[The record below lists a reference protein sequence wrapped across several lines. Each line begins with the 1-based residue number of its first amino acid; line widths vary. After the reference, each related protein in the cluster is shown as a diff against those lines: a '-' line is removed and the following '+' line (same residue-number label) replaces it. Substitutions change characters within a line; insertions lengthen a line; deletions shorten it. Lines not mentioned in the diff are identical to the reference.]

1 MDQFFRDLWAGVQI
15 FHSNFNARY
24 GALVNTIF
32 LSAVAA
38 VFLYAL
44 LRAIAAGRRG
54 RRSASTLHQRQPDPA
69 LTERAAE
76 SLAMAIR
83 IPSVTG
89 EPGPLGEMSRFLK
102 ERYPNAARVMEF
114 SSQPDGSLL
123 LRWRARERTDNDPVL
138 FCGHLDVAPG
148 GDGWTQCGPFD
159 GLRSEGRI
167 WGRGAMDCKGIVVAM
182 LEAAEAL
189 IGEGF
194 SPRRD
199 VYFAFGSD
207 EEVGGAQGAGAMA
220 RLLEKQGLQFSL
232 VMDEG
237 GAFQDI
243 YRDGRYYSAA
253 YIGMGEKRHCEYK
266 LTITAPGG
274 HSSEPGRSTALGML
288 SEAVCRVESVQP
300 HPHILPIVWDQLDE
314 TISTFP
320 FLKRFFIANKPLLK
334 LFSGRIFRDDAATSA
349 LIRSTFAAT
358 KMDGSFPALNML
370 PQSACAYFDAR
381 LLPSDPPEKLLRSLQ
396 ELVADLPA
404 EAELVSPGEESFIT
418 SKKQPMYRLLLGT
431 IEELYPRLPVIPTLM
446 TASEDARHYSS
457 LSDCILRFAPI
468 TLGQEGGANTHEG
481 DEYLSEQS
489 LGLAVE
495 FYQTLMKKL

>member
-15 FHSNFNARY
+15 FHSNFTARY
-24 GALVNTIF
+24 GALVNTVF

-54 RRSASTLHQRQPDPA
+54 RRSASTLHQRQPDPV

-89 EPGPLGEMSRFLK
+89 EPGPMGEMARFLK
-102 ERYPNAARVMEF
+102 ERYPNAARTMEF
-114 SSQPDGSLL
+114 SPQPDGSLL
-123 LRWRARERTDNDPVL
+123 LCWRTRERTDNDPVL

-148 GDGWTQCGPFD
+148 GDGWTQCGPFE

-189 IGEGF
+189 IGADF

-199 VYFAFGSD
+199 VYFAFGCD
-207 EEVGGAQGAGAMA
+207 EETGGGQGAGAMA

-266 LTITAPGG
+266 LTVTAPGG

-320 FLKRFFIANKPLLK
+320 FIKRFFIANKPLLK
-334 LFSGRIFRDDAATSA
+334 LFSGRIFRDDPAVSA
-349 LIRSTFAAT
+349 LIRSTLAAT

-370 PQSACAYFDAR
+370 PLFLRPSAA
-381 LLPSDPPEKLLRSLQ
+381 LRSAGEAAAGPAGSGGRSAGGGRAGQSRGGELHHLQ
-396 ELVADLPA
+396 KAAHVSAFAGGHRGALSPSARDPHADDGLGGRPA
-404 EAELVSPGEESFIT
+404 LFRPQRLHPAVRAHHPG
-418 SKKQPMYRLLLGT
+418 
-431 IEELYPRLPVIPTLM
+431 
-446 TASEDARHYSS
+446 A
-457 LSDCILRFAPI
+457 
-468 TLGQEGGANTHEG
+468 GGRRKHP
-481 DEYLSEQS
+481 
-489 LGLAVE
+489 
-495 FYQTLMKKL
+495 

>member
-1 MDQFFRDLWAGVQI
+1 MSQFFRDLWASIQI

-24 GALVNTIF
+24 GALVNAI
-32 LSAVAA
+32 LISAVAA
-38 VFLYAL
+38 IFLYAL

-54 RRSASTLHQRQPDPA
+54 RRSASTLQMRQPDSA
-69 LTERAAE
+69 LAERAAE

-89 EPGPLGEMSRFLK
+89 ETGPLADMIRFLR

-114 SSQPDGSLL
+114 RTQPDGSLL
-123 LRWRARERTDNDPVL
+123 LCWKTREQTDNDPVL

-148 GDGWTQCGPFD
+148 GDGWTRCEPFA
-159 GLRSEGRI
+159 GLRSEGKV

-182 LEAAEAL
+182 MEAAEAL
-189 IGEGF
+189 IEEGF

-199 VYFAFGSD
+199 LYFAFGCD
-207 EEVGGAQGAGAMA
+207 EETGGGQGAGAMA
-220 RLLEKQGLQFSL
+220 KALERQGLQFSL
-232 VMDEG
+232 VLDEG

-243 YRDGRYYSAA
+243 LRDGRHYSAA
-253 YIGMGEKRHCEYK
+253 YIGMGEKRHCEYR
-266 LTITAPGG
+266 LTVTAPGG

-288 SEAVCRVESVQP
+288 SEAVCRVETVQP

-320 FLKRFFIANKPLLK
+320 FFKRFFIANKPLLK
-334 LFSGRIFRDDAATSA
+334 LFSGRIFRDDPATSA

-358 KMDGSFPALNML
+358 KMDGSFPAINML

-381 LLPSDPPEKLLRSLQ
+381 LLPTDSPEKLLRELQ
-396 ELVADLPA
+396 NLVADLPA
-404 EAELVSPGEESFIT
+404 EAELVAPGEESFIT
-418 SKKQPMYRLLLGT
+418 SKKQPMYQLLLDT
-431 IEELYPRLPVIPTLM
+431 IETLYPRLPIIPTLM
-446 TASEDARHYSS
+446 TASEDARHYSA
-457 LSDCILRFAPI
+457 LSDCILRFAPL
-468 TLGQEGGANTHEG
+468 TLGQEGGGNTHEG

-489 LGLAVE
+489 LGLAAE
-495 FYQTLMKKL
+495 FYAALMRKL